1 MRYRKRLTYFTREIL
16 PMLLVFAVIAVIVV
30 LHMAAAVPP
39 VLISLRS
46 AGLIP

>member
-1 MRYRKRLTYFTREIL
+1 MRYFTKEVL
-16 PMLLVFAVIAVIVV
+16 PLVLVLAAIAAIIAV
-30 LHMAAAVPP
+30 HMAAAVPP

>member
-1 MRYRKRLTYFTREIL
+1 MRYFTKDVL